1 MIYSATMGTLV
12 SYCAAL
18 GELAGGNFRAMP
30 GKGVGVPNQEG
41 FDEKY
46 CGGLWWLLSI
56 LHVT

>member
-1 MIYSATMGTLV
+1 MQATMGTLV
-12 SYCAAL
+12 TAL
-18 GELAGGNFRAMP
+18 ALAGGKSRAMP

-41 FDEKY
+41 FDEKN